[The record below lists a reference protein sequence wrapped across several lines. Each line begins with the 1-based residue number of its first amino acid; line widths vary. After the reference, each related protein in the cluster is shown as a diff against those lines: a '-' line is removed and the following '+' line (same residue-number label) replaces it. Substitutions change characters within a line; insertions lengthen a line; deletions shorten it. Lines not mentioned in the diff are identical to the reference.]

1 MMPAPWQD
9 LLDWWFGQ
17 GCTAQQ
23 IVSDKQPL
31 WFGYKP
37 EQDREARERFGDLC
51 DQACAGGLLEWSRVE
66 RGWLALVLLLDQLPR
81 MIHRGTPR
89 AFAGDERAR
98 QLVSD
103 GMLQGRDR
111 LLAPIERTF
120 IYLVLEH
127 AENLSDQELAVARFT
142 ALCDMATPEE
152 RPAFAGFLDYARRH
166 RDVIARFGRFP
177 HRNAM
182 LGRVSSE
189 AEQGYLDRPGSGF

>member
-1 MMPAPWQD
+1 MPAPWQA

-17 GCTAQQ
+17 GRTTQQ
-23 IVSDKQPL
+23 IANEQQRL

-51 DQACAGGLLEWSRVE
+51 DQALDGGLQEWTRSVQ
-66 RGWLALVLLLDQLPR
+66 GWLALILLLDQLPR

-98 QLVSD
+98 QQVRD
-103 GMLQGRDR
+103 GMAQGRDR
-111 LLAPIERTF
+111 LLAPIERVF
-120 IYLVLEH
+120 IYLVLEY
-127 AENLSDQELAVARFT
+127 AEHLADQELAVARFT

-152 RPAFAGFLDYARRH
+152 RPAFAGFLDFARRH